1 MYKGVIGTDAHP
13 SPSLSERDE
22 KLMRKWRTEASAAAL
37 SFESR
42 WTMLALR
49 RVDADL
55 AQRLGEQRNLFDQA
69 CITGTADEIETQGA
83 AMCRG
88 YAAAVR
94 ALEASGAADDA
105 YLLGRCPRT
114 ATVVAI
120 GEQKAAVE
128 RVRELHGE
136 DVVWITPD
144 EVATLFASAEGFKMV
159 AAVKQMFPGAEIIDR
174 HAMAGS

>member
-1 MYKGVIGTDAHP
+1 MA
-13 SPSLSERDE
+13 RDE
-22 KLMRKWRTEASAAAL
+22 QTMRHWFAQVATAATA
-37 SFESR
+37 FESR

-55 AQRLGEQRNLFDQA
+55 AQRLGEQRNLFDHA

-88 YAAAVR
+88 YAAACR
-94 ALEASGAADDA
+94 ALEAAGAADDA
-105 YLLGRCPRT
+105 YLLGRCSRT
-114 ATVVAI
+114 AMVVAI

-128 RVRELHGE
+128 RVRELHGA

-144 EVATLFASAEGFKMV
+144 EVATLFASAEGLKMV

-174 HAMAGS
+174 HATAGS